1 MCFFVFRQSGSNTI
15 QGLLSQK
22 PEFVSRHM
30 VKWAQSVTSESI
42 VLVEGT
48 IQAAPEPIKSC
59 SVKDA
64 EIMISKVRVVL
75 SLAVAICSVL
85 RYRDSLG

>member
-1 MCFFVFRQSGSNTI
+1 MCFFQFRQQGSNTI

-22 PEFVSRHM
+22 PEHVSKHM
-30 VKWAQSVTSESI
+30 VKWAQGVTAESI

-64 EIMISKVRVVL
+64 EIMISKVRKMSYWRVKRWI
-75 SLAVAICSVL
+75 A
-85 RYRDSLG
+85 

>member
-1 MCFFVFRQSGSNTI
+1 MVFFTFRQSGGNTI

-22 PEFVSRHM
+22 PETISKQM
-30 VKWAQSVTSESI
+30 VKWAQGITNESI

-48 IQAAPEPIKSC
+48 VQASPEPIKSC

-64 EIMISKVRVVL
+64 EILVSKVRII
-75 SLAVAICSVL
+75 AQ
-85 RYRDSLG
+85 